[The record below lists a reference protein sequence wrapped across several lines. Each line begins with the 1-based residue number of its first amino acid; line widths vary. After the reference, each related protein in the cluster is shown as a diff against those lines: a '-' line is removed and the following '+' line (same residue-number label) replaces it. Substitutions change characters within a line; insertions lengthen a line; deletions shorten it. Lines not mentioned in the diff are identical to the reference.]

1 MRPARIGPT
10 ANSTVGMAT
19 HIVLGMAAA
28 SPWIAIVDDDPAVLR
43 GLARLLRTHAL
54 QTRTYASAHEFLAAL
69 PSGLPECL
77 PECLIVDWQMPDM
90 NGLELLQQLRRQGIQ
105 VPTIVISAH
114 GSAGAQERCISAGAR
129 AFLAKPLQ
137 DTELL
142 TAIAGA
148 RSSAG
153 TLGP

>member
-54 QTRTYASAHEFLAAL
+54 QTRTYASAHEFLAAM
-69 PSGLPECL
+69 PSGL

-142 TAIAGA
+142 AAIAGA